1 VGVYALF
8 IPTIGGL
15 TEIGILRDL
24 YIQQKNG
31 NALSMLGIRYGY
43 LLLIA
48 VLVMG
53 IISNLKRFL
62 PSPNITTL
70 IALIFNS
77 TLLVLLCNEFI
88 HWMDIGGFA
97 NEYKLGLSIIFA
109 VYALAMIITGISK
122 KLKHIRMGGI
132 ILFGITLCKVLFYD
146 LASLST
152 ISKTIALIVLG
163 VIMLIA
169 SFLYN
174 KFKDSIFGNE
184 TETMVDN
191 G

>member
-1 VGVYALF
+1 
-8 IPTIGGL
+8 
-15 TEIGILRDL
+15 
-24 YIQQKNG
+24 
-31 NALSMLGIRYGY
+31 
-43 LLLIA
+43 
-48 VLVMG
+48 
-53 IISNLKRFL
+53 
-62 PSPNITTL
+62 
-70 IALIFNS
+70 
-77 TLLVLLCNEFI
+77 
-88 HWMDIGGFA
+88 MDIGGFT

-122 KLKHIRMGGI
+122 KMKHIRMGGI

-152 ISKTIALIVLG
+152 ISKTIVLIVLG

-184 TETMVDN
+184 AETTVEEK
-191 G
+191 

>member
-1 VGVYALF
+1 MLSAIVNSCFRFVS
-8 IPTIGGL
+8 
-15 TEIGILRDL
+15 
-24 YIQQKNG
+24 KNG
-31 NALSMLGIRYGY
+31 
-43 LLLIA
+43 
-48 VLVMG
+48 VL
-53 IISNLKRFL
+53 
-62 PSPNITTL
+62 
-70 IALIFNS
+70 
-77 TLLVLLCNEFI
+77 EFVVKVRCDQ
-88 HWMDIGGFA
+88 HDNPKY

-122 KLKHIRMGGI
+122 KLKHIRIGGI

-152 ISKTIALIVLG
+152 ISKTVVLIVLG

-184 TETMVDN
+184 AETTVDN

>member
-1 VGVYALF
+1 MVLGV
-8 IPTIGGL
+8 
-15 TEIGILRDL
+15 
-24 YIQQKNG
+24 
-31 NALSMLGIRYGY
+31 
-43 LLLIA
+43 
-48 VLVMG
+48 
-53 IISNLKRFL
+53 ISNLKTFL
-62 PSPNITTL
+62 PSANITKL
-70 IALIFNS
+70 IALVFNT

-88 HWMDIGGFA
+88 HWMDIGGYS
-97 NEYKLGLSIIFA
+97 NQYKLGLSIIFA
-109 VYALAMIITGISK
+109 VYALALVITGISK

-146 LASLST
+146 LSSLST
-152 ISKTIALIVLG
+152 ISKTIVLIVLG

-184 TETMVDN
+184 AETMVDK